1 MSALLAASRTPSL
14 LDGLGGEPT
23 LDDVLSSVWEG
34 LTAQS
39 VVTCPVCGSEMR
51 PGYGPRTNS
60 LRGRCADCGSM
71 LT

>member
-1 MSALLAASRTPSL
+1 MSALATRAPSL

-23 LDDVLSSVWEG
+23 LDDVLSRVWEG

-51 PGYGPRTNS
+51 PECEQRTRT
-60 LRGRCADCGSM
+60 LCGRCVDCGST
-71 LT
+71 LA

>member
-1 MSALLAASRTPSL
+1 MSALLATRTPSL
-14 LDGLGGEPT
+14 LDRLGGEPT

-39 VVTCPVCGSEMR
+39 IVTCPVCGGEMR
-51 PGYGPRTNS
+51 PEYGRRTRA
-60 LRGRCADCGSM
+60 LHGRCADCGAT

>member
-1 MSALLAASRTPSL
+1 MSALLATRAPSL

-39 VVTCPVCGSEMR
+39 VVICPVCGGEMR
-51 PGYGPRTNS
+51 PEYGRRTGA
-60 LRGRCADCGSM
+60 LGGRCGECAST
-71 LT
+71 LA

>member
-1 MSALLAASRTPSL
+1 MSALLATRTQSL

-51 PGYGPRTNS
+51 PEYGQRTRV
-60 LRGRCADCGSM
+60 LRGRCTDCGAT